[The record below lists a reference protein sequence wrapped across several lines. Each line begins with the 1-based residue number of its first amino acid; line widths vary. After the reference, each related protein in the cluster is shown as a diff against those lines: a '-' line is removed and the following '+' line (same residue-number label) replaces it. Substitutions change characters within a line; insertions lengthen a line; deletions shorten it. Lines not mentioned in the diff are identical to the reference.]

1 MKICCA
7 KWLNVGLLTIVTV
20 AGAAGAG
27 FFAGRLSGHGVNGNN
42 TLPLHSIDATGSATG
57 EEFSMATGPIS
68 EDAEG
73 VFVLDHATGLL
84 QCNVLYPRTGQ
95 FGAAFH
101 TNIKESLPGGGKNSK
116 YLMVTGA
123 AKFSGGS
130 NRSAGNCAVYVLDQ
144 SSGAY
149 ACYGVPF
156 NSSMVNARAPQIGML
171 LPLAVGQARQAPDRD
186 ALR

>member
-7 KWLNVGLLTIVTV
+7 KSLHVGFLTVLTV

-27 FFAGRLSGHGVNGNN
+27 FWAGRLGDRATAESA
-42 TLPLHSIDATGSATG
+42 PLLSIDATGSAIG
-57 EEFSMATGPIS
+57 EEFSLATGPVS
-68 EDAEG
+68 DDAEG

-84 QCNVLYPRTGQ
+84 QCNVLYPRTSQ
-95 FGAAFH
+95 FGAAFQV
-101 TNIKESLPGGGKNSK
+101 NVKESLPGGGKNSK

-123 AKFSGGS
+123 ARFGASS
-130 NRSAGNCAVYVLDQ
+130 NRGGGNCVVYVLDQ

-156 NSSMVNARAPQIGML
+156 NPSAVNSRTPQMGML
-171 LPLAVGQARQAPDRD
+171 VPLAVGQARQALDRD

>member
-7 KWLNVGLLTIVTV
+7 KSLKVGFLTVLTV

-27 FFAGRLSGHGVNGNN
+27 FFAGRIGVDEAAGNG
-42 TLPLHSIDATGSATG
+42 PLLSIDASGSAIG
-57 EEFSMATGPIS
+57 EEFSMATGPVS
-68 EDAEG
+68 DDAEG

-101 TNIKESLPGGGKNSK
+101 TNVKESLPGGGKNSK

-123 AKFSGGS
+123 VKSSGGS
-130 NRSAGNCAVYVLDQ
+130 NRSGGNCAVYVLDQ